1 VEPGIDR
8 GFTIYPS
15 FGRSWIF
22 AIGAFLLTVPGVMIL
37 LTENGPGLTDDI
49 LSWGLIAFG
58 VGGGLYL
65 LIRRRRPVFSADASG
80 LTYVPYDD
88 PVARIRYGREIRIPW
103 STISSIAERLVGS
116 PAVVPVVVIGTVDGR
131 RIELPRMMLGLSFG
145 ELRDRLQEAAGE
157 VPLPF
162 EP

>member
-15 FGRSWIF
+15 FRRSWIF
-22 AIGAFLLTVPGVMIL
+22 AIASFLLAVPGVMIL
-37 LTENGPGLTDDI
+37 LTENGPGLADDF

-65 LIRRRRPVFSADASG
+65 LLRRRRPVLSADASG
-80 LTYVPYDD
+80 LTYMPYDD
-88 PVARIRYGREIRIPW
+88 PVARIRYGREIRVPW
-103 STISSIAERLVGS
+103 STITSISEQLVGS

-131 RIELPRMMLGLSFG
+131 RVELPRMMLGLTSG
-145 ELRDRLQEAAGE
+145 ELRDRLQEAAGD